1 MNELQYLALLWNYAR
16 GRLALANNRSDRG
29 DVAEKVVLVGIFVAL
44 ALAVG
49 LVITK
54 AVDGNAANIAH
65 QINGAP

>member
-1 MNELQYLALLWNYAR
+1 MNALEYLTLFWNYTR
-16 GRLALANNRSDRG
+16 GRVALAQERSDRG